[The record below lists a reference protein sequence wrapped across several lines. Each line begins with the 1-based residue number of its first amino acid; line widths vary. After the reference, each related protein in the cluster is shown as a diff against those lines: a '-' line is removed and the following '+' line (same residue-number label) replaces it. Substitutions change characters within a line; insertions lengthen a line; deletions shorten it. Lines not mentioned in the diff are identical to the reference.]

1 MEQRGHLPGTAAT
14 LSRTLSALANPYPTA
29 RDAENPSPPVANV
42 WRAVAGRTDPWPIT
56 HPRPLRQPRG
66 HAGVPDRRLS
76 APPGLFYS
84 VLCLDYADGLH
95 EHKPEDA
102 WPGTF

>member
-1 MEQRGHLPGTAAT
+1 MEHRGHLPGAAAT

-29 RDAENPSPPVANV
+29 RDAENRSPPVANV

-66 HAGVPDRRLS
+66 HAGAPDRRLRT
-76 APPGLFYS
+76 PPGAIYS
-84 VLCLDYADGLH
+84 RGLLCFAQRLSENKTEGR
-95 EHKPEDA
+95 
-102 WPGTF
+102 WSR